1 MIEFHGLPKPKYYEE
16 ELNKIRK
23 DLKNFESLKEIV
35 EQIQV
40 RQEKVEDLQEN
51 YLLNEPPE
59 EAENIGSGQDPLT
72 PMDQK
77 FATLSD
83 LASHYRI
90 FINRI
95 QTQLSTMGGGGAG
108 FIKDLDDVDI
118 SGLSDEYILQYNAA
132 TSKWLDC
139 T

>member
-1 MIEFHGLPKPKYYEE
+1 
-16 ELNKIRK
+16 
-23 DLKNFESLKEIV
+23 
-35 EQIQV
+35 
-40 RQEKVEDLQEN
+40 
-51 YLLNEPPE
+51 
-59 EAENIGSGQDPLT
+59 
-72 PMDQK
+72 MDQK

-118 SGLSDEYILQYNAA
+118 SGLSDEYILQYNAQLQMVGLYL
-132 TSKWLDC
+132 TQEVLQQSVVRL
-139 T
+139 

>member
-1 MIEFHGLPKPKYYEE
+1 MNHLRRQRILVPV
-16 ELNKIRK
+16 KI
-23 DLKNFESLKEIV
+23 
-35 EQIQV
+35 
-40 RQEKVEDLQEN
+40 
-51 YLLNEPPE
+51 
-59 EAENIGSGQDPLT
+59 LT

-118 SGLSDEYILQYNAA
+118 TGLVTDIFFNIMPLILNGKQLQTWDGVGELGSPMMWVYQPELLVLAQLGEQNILICC
-132 TSKWLDC
+132 W
-139 T
+139 